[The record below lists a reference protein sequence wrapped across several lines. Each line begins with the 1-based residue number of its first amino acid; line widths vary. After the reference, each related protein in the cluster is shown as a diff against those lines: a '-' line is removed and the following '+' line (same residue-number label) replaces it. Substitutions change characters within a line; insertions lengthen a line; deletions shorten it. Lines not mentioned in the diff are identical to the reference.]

1 MKNFEEIRNID
12 DSIIPELLKEV
23 ELKDISFAIRYSDE
37 EIKNKFFSNIRKL
50 DSDMIK
56 EDIEFMGD
64 IPKEKSLKKQESII
78 AVVNKLTGD
87 K

>member
-1 MKNFEEIRNID
+1 MKNFNEIKNID
-12 DSIIPELLKEV
+12 DNIIPELLKEV

-37 EIKNKFFSNIRKL
+37 EVKDKFFSNMRKL

-64 IPKEKSLKKQESII
+64 ISEEKNLKAQEAIVAAI
-78 AVVNKLTGD
+78 NKLTKD
-87 K
+87 

>member
-1 MKNFEEIRNID
+1 MKNFNEIKNID
-12 DSIIPELLKEV
+12 DNIIPELLKEV

-37 EIKNKFFSNIRKL
+37 EVKDKFFSNMRKL

-64 IPKEKSLKKQESII
+64 IPEEKKLKAQEAIVAAI
-78 AVVNKLTGD
+78 NKLTKD
-87 K
+87 

>member
-1 MKNFEEIRNID
+1 MKNFNEIKNID
-12 DSIIPELLKEV
+12 DNIIPELLKEV

-37 EIKNKFFSNIRKL
+37 ELKDKFFSNMRKL

-64 IPKEKSLKKQESII
+64 IPEEKTLKAQEVII
-78 AVVNKLTGD
+78 AAINKLTSE
-87 K
+87 

>member
-1 MKNFEEIRNID
+1 MKNFNEIKNID
-12 DSIIPELLKEV
+12 DNIIPELLKEV

-37 EIKNKFFSNIRKL
+37 EVKDKFFNNMRKL

-64 IPKEKSLKKQESII
+64 IPEEKKLKAQEAIVAAI
-78 AVVNKLTGD
+78 NKLTKD
-87 K
+87 

>member
-37 EIKNKFFSNIRKL
+37 EIKNKFFSNIREL

-64 IPKEKSLKKQESII
+64 IPKEKCLEAQKAVI
-78 AVVNKLTGD
+78 AAINKITPE